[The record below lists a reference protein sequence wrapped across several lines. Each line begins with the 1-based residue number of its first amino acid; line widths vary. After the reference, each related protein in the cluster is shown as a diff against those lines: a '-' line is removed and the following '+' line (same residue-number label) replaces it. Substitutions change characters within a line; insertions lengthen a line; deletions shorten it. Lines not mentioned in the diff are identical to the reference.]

1 LNVARRN
8 KLAQDWLSS
17 PNTWQL
23 GNFTADGIVDAN
35 DLDELGQN
43 WQQSIPEAASPES
56 VPEPSGMAL
65 LYGDAVHVMM
75 RFKRNGA
82 W

>member
-1 LNVARRN
+1 
-8 KLAQDWLSS
+8 
-17 PNTWQL
+17 L

-65 LYGDAVHVMM
+65 LYGDAVHVMT